1 LVDKQELAKVEGSDQ
16 HEGEGGKD
24 KSSFD
29 EDAAAL
35 SLPGLAGV
43 HGAVS

>member
-1 LVDKQELAKVEGSDQ
+1 MDKQELAEVEGSDQ
-16 HEGEGGKD
+16 HEGECGKD

-35 SLPGLAGV
+35 SLPGFAGV
-43 HGAVS
+43 HTAVS